1 MKITSWVTR
10 TCVMSFVLIVSASNP
25 SNTQAAV
32 GALDGRAF
40 IADAG
45 ERGKAADEKGDVIT
59 FADGVFHSSL
69 CDKWGY
75 GKGDYKVTGSA
86 EAINFEAETVSA
98 KDGRLK
104 WKGTIKGDTIE
115 GSFIHYRK
123 PSILRA
129 NPEPVEHWFKG
140 KSKV

>member
-1 MKITSWVTR
+1 MKIASWMTR
-10 TCVMSFVLIVSASNP
+10 SCVLSFALIVYVLNP
-25 SNTQAAV
+25 SHAQAAA
-32 GALDGRAF
+32 GALDGKAF

-75 GKGDYKVTGSA
+75 GKGEYKVTGGTES
-86 EAINFEAETVSA
+86 INFEAETVSA
-98 KDGRLK
+98 KDGRLQ
-104 WKGTIKGDTIE
+104 WKGTIKGDIIE
-115 GSFIHYRK
+115 GSFIYFRK
-123 PSILRA
+123 PSVLRP

-140 KSKV
+140 RSKV